1 METEAPLTST
11 THMRVAYSLDL
22 SVGSHS
28 ATRGGVHV
36 HLPLSGW
43 GLQSVWSSFPQ
54 PHEEALPPSTLWDQT
69 MPHLSSESSSPE
81 AHMPQVGEVQE
92 GQAATW
98 KAGDVTEAT

>member
-1 METEAPLTST
+1 
-11 THMRVAYSLDL
+11 
-22 SVGSHS
+22 
-28 ATRGGVHV
+28 
-36 HLPLSGW
+36 
-43 GLQSVWSSFPQ
+43 
-54 PHEEALPPSTLWDQT
+54 